1 MKAIHTAV
9 VFRQVQIA
17 AHFEDNSKLNSYKDF
32 TVPKLY
38 DLLMHRKF
46 AAIEMIEAEDRES
59 YSQAYAV
66 YSSYND
72 QICIFLGLPLNNILT
87 YDTRTN

>member
-9 VFRQVQIA
+9 ASTQVHIA
-17 AHFEDNSKLNSYKDF
+17 AHFEDNSKLNSYKELV
-32 TVPKLY
+32 VPKLY

-46 AAIEMIEAEDRES
+46 AAVEMIEAENHES
-59 YSQAYAV
+59 YSRAFAA

-72 QICIFLGLPLNNILT
+72 QICLFLGLPLNNNL
-87 YDTRTN
+87 

>member
-9 VFRQVQIA
+9 VSRQVHIA
-17 AHFEDNSKLNSYKDF
+17 AHFEDNSKLNGYKDF
-32 TVPKLY
+32 VVPKLY

-46 AAIEMIEAEDRES
+46 AAVAMIEAEDHES
-59 YSQAYAV
+59 YSQAYAA

-72 QICIFLGLPLNNILT
+72 QICIFLGLPSNLNNDL
-87 YDTRTN
+87 

>member
-9 VFRQVQIA
+9 VSRQVQIA
-17 AHFEDNSKLNSYKDF
+17 AHFEDNSNLNGYKDF
-32 TVPKLY
+32 VVPKLY

-46 AAIEMIEAEDRES
+46 AAVEMIEAEDHES
-59 YSQAYAV
+59 YTQASAA

-72 QICIFLGLPLNNILT
+72 QICIFLGIPLNNKL
-87 YDTRTN
+87 